1 MSSQALKTATTIP
14 PTALVASATVA
25 AAMTPKTVGKKVGIF
40 SHVKYE
46 HMLAGMSGKI
56 SSR

>member
-1 MSSQALKTATTIP
+1 MSSPAMKTATTIP

-25 AAMTPKTVGKKVGIF
+25 AAMTPKTAGKVGIF

-56 SSR
+56 SKRC

>member
-1 MSSQALKTATTIP
+1 MSSPAMKTATTIP

-25 AAMTPKTVGKKVGIF
+25 AAMTPKTVGKVGIF

-56 SSR
+56 SRR